1 MRGRADIEGKRR
13 GVPDWAIGK
22 ITFRD
27 PVMVSFLLCSL
38 PEHLRS
44 VNHCGP
50 QRRAL
55 LPLRYHY
62 LSPLFP
68 LQPLSIQFPSIPPP
82 TSSPHKQQTDGQHTS
97 PGVCISTKLFSLW
110 IQNSLLRTG
119 LALPDSAAS
128 LLKPEHALC
137 RGQRI
142 GHRNQYRVFQLA
154 HVETALA
161 RALAISILAGNT
173 LSCLVPDRAEL
184 SVDPVWEHSLQIR
197 ASDRG
202 RGSGWAQ

>member
-1 MRGRADIEGKRR
+1 MRRRADIEGKRR
-13 GVPDWAIGK
+13 GAPDWAIGK
-22 ITFRD
+22 ITFPD
-27 PVMVSFLLCSL
+27 PVMVSSLLCSL

-55 LPLRYHY
+55 PLLGYRY

-68 LQPLSIQFPSIPPP
+68 LQPLSIQFPPIHPLPRLHTNSKQMVNIHLQTSVSHPSSFHSGSNIPCFAPA
-82 TSSPHKQQTDGQHTS
+82 
-97 PGVCISTKLFSLW
+97 
-110 IQNSLLRTG
+110 

-184 SVDPVWEHSLQIR
+184 SVDPVWEHSLWIR